1 MRGTACRRL
10 DDIRIFLS
18 HSRLP
23 LSPLGLSSIAMSQ
36 IIEEKQHDQQ
46 IEQAGSKEGCGFD
59 VGQPPSSEDGSAQ
72 LEDEEPELHCKC
84 P

>member
-1 MRGTACRRL
+1 
-10 DDIRIFLS
+10 
-18 HSRLP
+18 
-23 LSPLGLSSIAMSQ
+23 MSQ